1 MNRAV
6 LSLCLFGATLATAN
20 ILIMQRPTCP
30 SGGADVVSA
39 YKETPPEAVSTT
51 KGKPAQAPKAA
62 KKPAQAPKNKAANPA
77 QGKPE
82 QNPKAATTKPAAAP
96 KDADRTGSV
105 NQKTQKPNG
114 EKSSQKGSD
123 RKQAGVSRPSR
134 KTANAGRWRRP
145 DRYYEP
151 PESYWQPEYYG
162 PPEHYAPPG
171 IRFYPGW

>member
-6 LSLCLFGATLATAN
+6 LSLCLFGAALATAN
-20 ILIMQRPTCP
+20 ILIMQRQTCP
-30 SGGADVVSA
+30 SVTDVVA
-39 YKETPPEAVSTT
+39 VFKETAPAVSTA

-62 KKPAQAPKNKAANPA
+62 EKPVQAPKNKAANPA

-82 QNPKAATTKPAAAP
+82 QTSKAATTKPAAPP
-96 KDADRTGSV
+96 KGVDGTGSV

-123 RKQAGVSRPSR
+123 PKQAGVSRPSR
-134 KTANAGRWRRP
+134 KTAYAGRWRRP

-162 PPEHYAPPG
+162 PPEHYGPPG

>member
-6 LSLCLFGATLATAN
+6 LSLCLFGAALATAN
-20 ILIMQRPTCP
+20 ILIMQRQTCP
-30 SGGADVVSA
+30 SVTDVVA
-39 YKETPPEAVSTT
+39 VFKETAPAVSTA

-62 KKPAQAPKNKAANPA
+62 EKPVQAPKNKAANPA

-82 QNPKAATTKPAAAP
+82 QIAKAATTKSAAP
-96 KDADRTGSV
+96 PKGVDGTGSV
-105 NQKTQKPNG
+105 NQKTPKPNG

-134 KTANAGRWRRP
+134 KTAYAGRWRRP

-151 PESYWQPEYYG
+151 PEYYWQSEYYG
-162 PPEHYAPPG
+162 PPEHYGPPG